1 MDQKTGELFADF
13 LNHLRAKDASALT
26 ICNYTA
32 NNKAFFDFAKV
43 PATEVKR
50 THANAYLAHLRR
62 PGAGRNG
69 QNLMSR
75 TIKTRFSCVSSFFK
89 YLDEE
94 CQLLRN
100 PIRGMALPKG
110 PGRPKVVMTKEEARA
125 MLDLP
130 CETRQDRMDR
140 LCLEI
145 MYSTGARRGDLVTA
159 KLADLNMAE
168 SSLFVIGKGKKP
180 ANLILTDRC
189 KAVLQ
194 AYLDSDRPKDAKSDK
209 LLTTEKGKDY
219 LVGRVYDGVLR
230 SAKRAGITK
239 KVHPHAW
246 RRTIATHFMQAN
258 APMKSIQV
266 FLRHNNMATTDIYL
280 SADEHQVKTD
290 HKKFHPLK

>member
-1 MDQKTGELFADF
+1 MDQATAALFQDF
-13 LNHLRAKDASALT
+13 LNHLRAKDASPLT
-26 ICNYTA
+26 INNYTA
-32 NNKAFFDFAKV
+32 NNRDFFDFVKV
-43 PATEVKR
+43 PAVEVKR
-50 THANAYLAHLRR
+50 THANAYLAHVRR
-62 PGAGRNG
+62 PGAGRSG
-69 QNLMSR
+69 QDLMSR
-75 TIKTRFSCVSSFFK
+75 TIKTKFSCISSFFK

-110 PGRPKVVMTKEEARA
+110 AGRKKVVMTLEEVTA

-130 CETRQDRMDR
+130 CETRRDRMDK

-180 ANLILTDRC
+180 ANLILTERC
-189 KAVLQ
+189 KGFLQ
-194 AYLDSDRPKDAKSDK
+194 AYLDNDRPKDAKSDR

-219 LVGRVYDGVLR
+219 LVGRIYDGVKR

-246 RRTIATHFMQAN
+246 RRTIATHFMDAK

-280 SADEHQVKTD
+280 SADESKVKTD
-290 HKKFHPLK
+290 HKTFHPLQ